1 LWQTLDIPA
10 DSERFRYIAW
20 LRESGADL
28 MFAGDGKI
36 IGFDGVFALAHGDN
50 SINWN
55 DWDSLSPEQTRG
67 AVNVLDWFRR
77 ATEARSFG
85 QPAPPGPAT
94 GGIVN
99 SAFQLE
105 SQHEGGPM
113 VNLLTREQSVLWFFK
128 TRGGA
133 NGVLQIMEFDTPN
146 RVKIRYKLVATKY
159 GATDPAHD
167 TLIETTVPPDKIEEY
182 RRFLAELAVFN
193 TRKADLS
200 LKYKEEHPLVK
211 ELISAMVRLEDD
223 KARLEREFPMLKQ
236 LDHLPAS
243 TEERLFWDALAAR
256 LDAALTI
263 SDNIERDAAMA
274 KLARGAAD
282 AGAVEV
288 VKSALREIRS
298 VTERDQAAF
307 DSARRLSKLGLRKQ
321 AVDIAKTI
329 SSNTMRD
336 MALSELAQ

>member
-105 SQHEGGPM
+105 SQHEGGPKA
-113 VNLLTREQSVLWFFK
+113 NLLTREQSVLWFFK

-146 RVKIRYKLVATKY
+146 RVKIRYQLVSTEY

-167 TLIETTVPPDKIEEY
+167 TLIETTVPPEKISEY
-182 RRFLAELAVFN
+182 RRLLAELAFFD
-193 TRKADLS
+193 TRKAELS
-200 LKYKEEHPLVK
+200 RQYKEEHPQIRRVT
-211 ELISAMVRLEDD
+211 EEISRVESD
-223 KARLEREFPMLKQ
+223 KSRLEREFTMLEQ
-236 LDHLPAS
+236 LDRPAS
-243 TEERLFWDALAAR
+243 TEERISRDALAAR
-256 LDAALTI
+256 LDAALII
-263 SDNIERDAAMA
+263 SGNTERDAAMA
-274 KLARGAAD
+274 GLARDAAD
-282 AGAVEV
+282 AGEFVLVKTAV
-288 VKSALREIRS
+288 REIRS
-298 VTERDQAAF
+298 VAERDQAAL
-307 DSARRLSKLGLRKQ
+307 DSSRRLARLGLRKQ
-321 AVDIAKTI
+321 AVEIAKTI

-336 MALSELAQ
+336 LALAELAK